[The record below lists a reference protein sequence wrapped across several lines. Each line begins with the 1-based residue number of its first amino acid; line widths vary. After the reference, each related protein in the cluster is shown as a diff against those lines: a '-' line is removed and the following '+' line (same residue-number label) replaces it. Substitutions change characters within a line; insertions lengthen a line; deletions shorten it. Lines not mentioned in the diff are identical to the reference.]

1 LLIVLV
7 VVVVV
12 VLGHGSMLVKAFLR
26 GEEGERRKHQSLVSC
41 PQNAR
46 YFEGR
51 TLASEFKLA

>member
-12 VLGHGSMLVKAFLR
+12 VLGHGSMLAKAFLR

-46 YFEGR
+46 YF
-51 TLASEFKLA
+51 